1 MKIGIV
7 TFQRTTNFGAIMQ
20 CYALNKKIR
29 NLGAECETIDYHN
42 KKNKSNKKIYNKWKE
57 FNCNKFTNLDRN
69 SDITLADAW
78 GNFMEGCWSPSLIII
93 NTKKGQELFEKNKNQ
108 NKI

>member
-42 KKNKSNKKIYNKWKE
+42 KKINLIKKYIISGK
-57 FNCNKFTNLDRN
+57 NLTAIN
-69 SDITLADAW
+69 L
-78 GNFMEGCWSPSLIII
+78 LILI
-93 NTKKGQELFEKNKNQ
+93 
-108 NKI
+108 KIQT

>member
-42 KKNKSNKKIYNKWKE
+42 IKLSQQKNKSNKKNI
-57 FNCNKFTNLDRN
+57 
-69 SDITLADAW
+69 
-78 GNFMEGCWSPSLIII
+78 
-93 NTKKGQELFEKNKNQ
+93 
-108 NKI
+108 